1 MRKISNPF
9 AGKEGYYCFG
19 CAPENP
25 IGIHMEFYEDGDDV
39 VSFWKP
45 TPDYQG
51 WIDTLHGGIQGTM
64 LDETAAW
71 VVFRKLQAVGVTTK
85 LEVRYRKP
93 VKTTDSQITLRGHI
107 TAQKRNLVTIELT
120 LENSHGEV
128 CTEATAVYYIYPEE
142 KCREMG
148 FDGCGIEGDELL
160 F

>member
-9 AGKEGYYCFG
+9 AGKEGYHCFG

-85 LEVRYRKP
+85 LEVRYR
-93 VKTTDSQITLRGHI
+93 
-107 TAQKRNLVTIELT
+107 
-120 LENSHGEV
+120 
-128 CTEATAVYYIYPEE
+128 
-142 KCREMG
+142 
-148 FDGCGIEGDELL
+148 
-160 F
+160 